1 MNAKLSFMLDVRRL
15 RVLHAVSAYGSVTA
29 AAAALGYSAP
39 AVSQQL
45 AALER
50 EVGMR
55 LTERAGRGLELTPAA
70 LILVGHTDALLARL
84 DAAEADLAGLR
95 DQIAGRVALAAFPSA
110 AASLV
115 PAAWA
120 ALAASAPQVRLELTE
135 MEPEESLPAVLRGE
149 TDVAVAHEYDLLP
162 RPLDPLFERR
172 ELLDDPVGSR
182 RPGRSPAG
190 RRARVPLSA
199 LAGQPFLA
207 PREGTSCAEMIQR
220 ACARAGFV
228 PRVVARATD
237 FAVLLS
243 LVAADAGVTLVPGLA
258 ARRLPP
264 GVRLVPPAEPVTR
277 RVFTVSR
284 RGGDRKPAVRVV
296 LDALSAAGSYVVDIP
311 SKEPSSVGDRGGN
324 GRHRSWRRAV
334 PATFRPDMTPIVAPR
349 ASAAIPPMIT
359 EAITAA
365 EPVVINQGNRGSM
378 APTENDRND
387 ETAARQAEPGAS
399 GSTPSSRRAWVSRAI
414 SGLADRM
421 LAMVSASSADR
432 P

>member
-1 MNAKLSFMLDVRRL
+1 MLDVRRL

-95 DQIAGRVALAAFPSA
+95 DQIAGRVALAAFPTA

-149 TDVAVAHEYDLLP
+149 ADVAVAHEYDLLP

-172 ELLDDPVGSR
+172 ELLSDPVMLAV
-182 RPGRSPAG
+182 PAAHPFAG
-190 RRARVPLSA
+190 GGAVPLSA
-199 LAGQPFLA
+199 LAGLPFLA
-207 PREGTSCAEMIQR
+207 PRDTTGCAEMIQR

-237 FAVLLS
+237 FGVLLS
-243 LVAADAGVTLVPGLA
+243 LVAAGAGVTLVPALA
-258 ARRLPP
+258 ARLLPSQARL
-264 GVRLVPPAEPVTR
+264 LWPAEPVTR
-277 RVFTVSR
+277 QIFTVSR

-296 LDALSAAGSYVVDIP
+296 LDAL
-311 SKEPSSVGDRGGN
+311 
-324 GRHRSWRRAV
+324 
-334 PATFRPDMTPIVAPR
+334 
-349 ASAAIPPMIT
+349 
-359 EAITAA
+359 AA
-365 EPVVINQGNRGSM
+365 E
-378 APTENDRND
+378 
-387 ETAARQAEPGAS
+387 AARPPTDSA
-399 GSTPSSRRAWVSRAI
+399 RAA
-414 SGLADRM
+414 
-421 LAMVSASSADR
+421 
-432 P
+432 

>member
-55 LTERAGRGLELTPAA
+55 LTERAGRGVSLTPAA
-70 LILVGHTDALLARL
+70 LILVAHTDALLARL
-84 DAAEADLAGLR
+84 EAAEADLAALR

-120 ALAASAPQVRLELTE
+120 ALAGSAPQVRLDLTE

-172 ELLDDPVGSR
+172 ELLEDPVVLAV
-182 RPGRSPAG
+182 PAG
-190 RRARVPLSA
+190 HPLAAESAIPLSD

-207 PREGTSCAEMIQR
+207 PREATSCAEMIQR

-237 FAVLLS
+237 FHVLLS
-243 LVAADAGVTLVPGLA
+243 LVAAGAGVTLVPGLA
-258 ARRLPP
+258 ARWLPP

-296 LDALSAAGSYVVDIP
+296 LDALTDA
-311 SKEPSSVGDRGGN
+311 
-324 GRHRSWRRAV
+324 
-334 PATFRPDMTPIVAPR
+334 
-349 ASAAIPPMIT
+349 
-359 EAITAA
+359 
-365 EPVVINQGNRGSM
+365 
-378 APTENDRND
+378 
-387 ETAARQAEPGAS
+387 AARPGGEP
-399 GSTPSSRRAWVSRAI
+399 
-414 SGLADRM
+414 LA
-421 LAMVSASSADR
+421 A
-432 P
+432 

>member
-1 MNAKLSFMLDVRRL
+1 MTDKLCFMLDVRRL

-55 LTERAGRGLELTPAA
+55 LTERAGRGVELTPAA
-70 LILVGHTDALLARL
+70 HILVGHTDALLARL
-84 DAAEADLAGLR
+84 DAAEADLAALR
-95 DQIAGRVALAAFPSA
+95 DQIAGRVTLAAFPSA

-120 ALAASAPQVRLELTE
+120 ALADSAPQVQLDLTE

-149 TDVAVAHEYDLLP
+149 TDMAVAHEYDLLP

-172 ELLDDPVGSR
+172 ELLDDPVVLAI
-182 RPGRSPAG
+182 PADYPADG
-190 RRARVPLSA
+190 PVPLAS

-207 PREGTSCAEMIQR
+207 PRQATSCAEMIQR

-228 PRVVARATD
+228 PRVVARASD
-237 FAVLLS
+237 FQVLLS
-243 LVAADAGVTLVPGLA
+243 LVAAGAGVTLVPGLA
-258 ARRLPP
+258 ARWLPP
-264 GVRLVPPAEPVTR
+264 RVRLVPPADPVTR

-296 LDALSAAGSYVVDIP
+296 LDALSGA
-311 SKEPSSVGDRGGN
+311 
-324 GRHRSWRRAV
+324 
-334 PATFRPDMTPIVAPR
+334 
-349 ASAAIPPMIT
+349 
-359 EAITAA
+359 AA
-365 EPVVINQGNRGSM
+365 EPG
-378 APTENDRND
+378 
-387 ETAARQAEPGAS
+387 
-399 GSTPSSRRAWVSRAI
+399 
-414 SGLADRM
+414 
-421 LAMVSASSADR
+421 
-432 P
+432 

>member
-39 AVSQQL
+39 AASQQP

-84 DAAEADLAGLR
+84 EAAEADLAALR
-95 DQIAGRVALAAFPSA
+95 DQIAGRVALAAFPTA

-172 ELLDDPVGSR
+172 ELLRDPVLVAVPETHPLAADGG
-182 RPGRSPAG
+182 P
-190 RRARVPLSA
+190 VPLAA
-199 LAGQPFLA
+199 LSGQPFLA
-207 PREGTSCAEMIQR
+207 PRKATSCAEMIQR

-237 FAVLLS
+237 FQVLPS
-243 LVAADAGVTLVPGLA
+243 LVAAGAGVTLVPGLA

-264 GVRLVPPAEPVTR
+264 GVRLVPPVEPVTR
-277 RVFTVSR
+277 RVFTISR
-284 RGGDRKPAVRVV
+284 CGGDRKPAVRVV
-296 LDALSAAGSYVVDIP
+296 LDALTGA
-311 SKEPSSVGDRGGN
+311 
-324 GRHRSWRRAV
+324 
-334 PATFRPDMTPIVAPR
+334 
-349 ASAAIPPMIT
+349 
-359 EAITAA
+359 
-365 EPVVINQGNRGSM
+365 
-378 APTENDRND
+378 
-387 ETAARQAEPGAS
+387 AARLGGEP
-399 GSTPSSRRAWVSRAI
+399 
-414 SGLADRM
+414 LA
-421 LAMVSASSADR
+421 A
-432 P
+432 

>member
-1 MNAKLSFMLDVRRL
+1 MTDKLCFMLDVRRL

-55 LTERAGRGLELTPAA
+55 LTERAGRGVELTPAA
-70 LILVGHTDALLARL
+70 HILVGHTDALLARL
-84 DAAEADLAGLR
+84 DAAEADLAALR
-95 DQIAGRVALAAFPSA
+95 DQIAGRVTLAAFPSA

-120 ALAASAPQVRLELTE
+120 ALADSAPRVRLDLTE

-172 ELLDDPVGSR
+172 ELLDDPVVLAI
-182 RPGRSPAG
+182 PANFPADG
-190 RRARVPLSA
+190 PVPLA
-199 LAGQPFLA
+199 QLAGQPFLA
-207 PREGTSCAEMIQR
+207 PREATSCAEMIQR

-228 PRVVARATD
+228 PRVVARASD
-237 FAVLLS
+237 FHVLLS
-243 LVAADAGVTLVPGLA
+243 LVAVGAGVTLVPGLA
-258 ARRLPP
+258 ARWLPP
-264 GVRLVPPAEPVTR
+264 RVRLVPPADPVTR

-296 LDALSAAGSYVVDIP
+296 LDALQAAPKRDTG
-311 SKEPSSVGDRGGN
+311 
-324 GRHRSWRRAV
+324 
-334 PATFRPDMTPIVAPR
+334 
-349 ASAAIPPMIT
+349 
-359 EAITAA
+359 
-365 EPVVINQGNRGSM
+365 
-378 APTENDRND
+378 
-387 ETAARQAEPGAS
+387 
-399 GSTPSSRRAWVSRAI
+399 SRRA
-414 SGLADRM
+414 G
-421 LAMVSASSADR
+421 
-432 P
+432 

>member
-1 MNAKLSFMLDVRRL
+1 MLDVRRL

-55 LTERAGRGLELTPAA
+55 LTERAGRGVELTPAA
-70 LILVGHTDALLARL
+70 HILVGHTDALLARL
-84 DAAEADLAGLR
+84 DAAEADLAALR

-120 ALAASAPQVRLELTE
+120 ALADSAPQVRLDLTE
-135 MEPEESLPAVLRGE
+135 MEPEESLPAVLRNE

-172 ELLDDPVGSR
+172 DLLDDPVVLAI
-182 RPGRSPAG
+182 PPDY
-190 RRARVPLSA
+190 SA
-199 LAGQPFLA
+199 DGPVALATLAGQPFLA
-207 PREGTSCAEMIQR
+207 PRQGTSCAEMIQR

-228 PRVVARATD
+228 PRVVARASD
-237 FAVLLS
+237 FQVLLS
-243 LVAADAGVTLVPGLA
+243 LVAAGAGVTLVPGLA
-258 ARRLPP
+258 ARWLPP

-277 RVFTVSR
+277 RVFAVSR

-296 LDALSAAGSYVVDIP
+296 LDALSTAALSVAALPVAAG
-311 SKEPSSVGDRGGN
+311 
-324 GRHRSWRRAV
+324 
-334 PATFRPDMTPIVAPR
+334 PA
-349 ASAAIPPMIT
+349 AAIP
-359 EAITAA
+359 
-365 EPVVINQGNRGSM
+365 
-378 APTENDRND
+378 
-387 ETAARQAEPGAS
+387 EPG
-399 GSTPSSRRAWVSRAI
+399 SRRA
-414 SGLADRM
+414 G
-421 LAMVSASSADR
+421 
-432 P
+432 

>member
-50 EVGMR
+50 EVGMK

-70 LILVGHTDALLARL
+70 ALLVGHTEALLYRL
-84 DAAEADLAGLR
+84 DAAESDLAALR
-95 DQIAGRVALAAFPSA
+95 DQVAGRVTLAAFPSA

-120 ALAASAPQVRLELTE
+120 ALACSAPQVRLDLVE

-172 ELLDDPVGSR
+172 ELLSDPVLVAVPAAHPLAAEGTIPLGS
-182 RPGRSPAG
+182 
-190 RRARVPLSA
+190 LSG
-199 LAGQPFLA
+199 LPFLA
-207 PREGTSCAEMIQR
+207 PRSTTSCAEMIQR

-228 PRVVARATD
+228 PGVVARATD
-237 FAVLLS
+237 FGVLLS
-243 LVAADAGVTLVPGLA
+243 LVAVGAGVTLVPALA
-258 ARRLPP
+258 ARRPP
-264 GVRLVPPAEPVTR
+264 PQVRLLRPAEPVTR
-277 RVFTVSR
+277 QIFTVSR

-296 LDALSAAGSYVVDIP
+296 LDAL
-311 SKEPSSVGDRGGN
+311 
-324 GRHRSWRRAV
+324 
-334 PATFRPDMTPIVAPR
+334 
-349 ASAAIPPMIT
+349 
-359 EAITAA
+359 TAA
-365 EPVVINQGNRGSM
+365 
-378 APTENDRND
+378 
-387 ETAARQAEPGAS
+387 AARPPAA
-399 GSTPSSRRAWVSRAI
+399 AV
-414 SGLADRM
+414 
-421 LAMVSASSADR
+421 
-432 P
+432 

>member
-1 MNAKLSFMLDVRRL
+1 MIDVRRL
-15 RVLHAVSAYGSVTA
+15 RVLHAVSGYGSVTA

-84 DAAEADLAGLR
+84 GEAEADLAALR
-95 DQIAGRVALAAFPSA
+95 DQVAGRVTLAAFPSA
-110 AASLV
+110 AASFV

-120 ALAASAPQVRLELTE
+120 ALAGSAPQVRLDLTE

-172 ELLDDPVGSR
+172 ELLTDPVLLAVPADHPLAAGARRGRPARPARR
-182 RPGRSPAG
+182 RP
-190 RRARVPLSA
+190 VPLSA
-199 LAGQPFLA
+199 LADQPFLA
-207 PREGTSCAEMIQR
+207 PRDATSCAEMIQR

-243 LVAADAGVTLVPGLA
+243 LVAAGAGVTLVPALA
-258 ARRLPP
+258 ARQLPP
-264 GVRLVPPAEPVTR
+264 QVRLVPPAEPVTR
-277 RVFTVSR
+277 QVFTVSR

-296 LDALSAAGSYVVDIP
+296 LDALAAAAACP
-311 SKEPSSVGDRGGN
+311 AGD
-324 GRHRSWRRAV
+324 
-334 PATFRPDMTPIVAPR
+334 PA
-349 ASAAIPPMIT
+349 AA
-359 EAITAA
+359 A
-365 EPVVINQGNRGSM
+365 
-378 APTENDRND
+378 
-387 ETAARQAEPGAS
+387 
-399 GSTPSSRRAWVSRAI
+399 
-414 SGLADRM
+414 
-421 LAMVSASSADR
+421 
-432 P
+432 

>member
-1 MNAKLSFMLDVRRL
+1 MLDVRRL
-15 RVLHAVSAYGSVTA
+15 RVLHAVSSYGSVTA

-55 LTERAGRGLELTPAA
+55 LTERAGRGIELTPAA
-70 LILVGHTDALLARL
+70 AILVAHTDALLARL
-84 DAAEADLAGLR
+84 DAAESDLAALR
-95 DQIAGRVALAAFPSA
+95 DQIAGRVTLAAFPSA
-110 AASLV
+110 AASFV

-120 ALAASAPQVRLELTE
+120 SLAGSAPQVRLDLTE

-172 ELLDDPVGSR
+172 ELLADPAVLAI
-182 RPGRSPAG
+182 PAG
-190 RRARVPLSA
+190 HPMSAEPAIPLSA

-207 PREGTSCAEMIQR
+207 PRESTSCAEMIQR

-228 PRVVARATD
+228 PRVVARASD

-243 LVAADAGVTLVPGLA
+243 LVAAGAGVTLVPALA

-264 GVRLVPPAEPVTR
+264 GVRLLEPAEPVTR
-277 RVFTVSR
+277 QIFMVSR

-296 LDALSAAGSYVVDIP
+296 LDALSA
-311 SKEPSSVGDRGGN
+311 E
-324 GRHRSWRRAV
+324 
-334 PATFRPDMTPIVAPR
+334 
-349 ASAAIPPMIT
+349 
-359 EAITAA
+359 
-365 EPVVINQGNRGSM
+365 
-378 APTENDRND
+378 
-387 ETAARQAEPGAS
+387 AARP
-399 GSTPSSRRAWVSRAI
+399 P
-414 SGLADRM
+414 ADP
-421 LAMVSASSADR
+421 AAAA
-432 P
+432 